1 MIIDNIIFIHPP
13 RCSGTSIQ
21 RSFVDNHAILFSEK
35 HHSASFT
42 KNLCGSDKWTNSFKF
57 AIVRNPFDRIISMY
71 RARWYS
77 NRRRG
82 IKFETLEEFLTSIP
96 KVPWEAGI
104 TCCDYIDEEMDYII
118 KFETRNDDIDEIN
131 KRYNLKINK
140 DIHTKE
146 RVNPR
151 EKDYR
156 SYHTPETIQLV
167 EKHFQDDL
175 IRFNYK
181 F

>member
-13 RCSGTSIQ
+13 RCSGTSIE
-21 RSFVDNHAILFSEK
+21 RSLVADRSITLHQK
-35 HHSASFT
+35 HHTASFA
-42 KNLCGSDKWTNSFKF
+42 KNLCGPDVWTNSVKF
-57 AIVRNPFDRIISMY
+57 AVVRNPFDRVISMY
-71 RARWYS
+71 RSTWYS
-77 NRRRG
+77 TRRRG

-96 KVPWEAGI
+96 KVPWEAGL
-104 TCCDYIDEEMDYII
+104 TCCDYIDEELDYII

-140 DIHTKE
+140 DIHAKE
-146 RVNPR
+146 RANPR

-156 SYHTPETIQLV
+156 SHHTPETIQLV

>member
-1 MIIDNIIFIHPP
+1 MILSNIIFIHPS
-13 RCSGTSIQ
+13 RCSGTSIEK
-21 RSFVDNHAILFSEK
+21 SLSTGLFTSIAK
-35 HHSASFT
+35 HHSASSA

-57 AIVRNPFDRIISMY
+57 AIVRNPFDRVISMY
-71 RARWYS
+71 RAVWYS

-140 DIHTKE
+140 DIHISRT
-146 RVNPR
+146 RRN
-151 EKDYR
+151 KDYR